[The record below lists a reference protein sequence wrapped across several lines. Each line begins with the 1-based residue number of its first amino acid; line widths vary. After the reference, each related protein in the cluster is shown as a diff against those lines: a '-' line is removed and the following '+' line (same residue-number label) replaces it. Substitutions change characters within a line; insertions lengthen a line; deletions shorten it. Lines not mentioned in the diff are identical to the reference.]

1 MSDFATAEDII
12 SLKGSLTNDE
22 LEKAEAWLP
31 IVSDTLRYEAEKVG
45 KDLDTM
51 AENSNAFKNVLKS
64 VTVDVVYRTLKE
76 SESNSSGEASMS
88 QITQSALGYSVTGTF
103 ANAGGGLYIKKSE
116 LARLGLRRQ
125 RYGFVD
131 LYGIGD
137 EDESD

>member
-1 MSDFATAEDII
+1 MSDFATTEDII

-45 KDLDTM
+45 KDLDSM
-51 AENSNAFKNVLKS
+51 IEKSSAFKHVLES
-64 VTVDVVYRTLKE
+64 VTVDIVYRALKE
-76 SESNSSGEASMS
+76 QDNSSSGQSVMS
-88 QITQSALGYSVTGTF
+88 QVTQSALGYSLTGTF